1 MLNDRPTPTA
11 LGSRSEP
18 PLYMAELLHRL
29 GNEYANAIALASV
42 TASRT
47 TSAEAKAALEP
58 VKSGRLPSTT
68 FNCFFFQRHGEQ
80 RYIHSFPTRRPVAQP
95 PSPGSEG

>member
-47 TSAEAKAALEP
+47 SSAEAKAALEP
-58 VKSGRLPSTT
+58 VKSGRLPATT
-68 FNCFFFQRHGEQ
+68 FNRLRSRRPDVRRYICRHGSAALGLQ
-80 RYIHSFPTRRPVAQP
+80 
-95 PSPGSEG
+95 